1 MTDSTIP
8 EEEAQWLVTQT
19 DVAAAKRAWAKGDKS
34 EPTTASRAFAAQAAG
49 TAADTRILDP
59 NTAHS
64 DPVKSLK
71 VRPKHS
77 TSHAC
82 CHTVCDQCV
91 DHGSC
96 CFIMSF

>member
-1 MTDSTIP
+1 MTESSTP
-8 EEEAQWLVTQT
+8 EEEAQRLITQA

-34 EPTTASRAFAAQAAG
+34 EPTTAYRAFAAQAAG

-71 VRPKHS
+71 VRPEHS
-77 TSHAC
+77 TSHA
-82 CHTVCDQCV
+82 
-91 DHGSC
+91 
-96 CFIMSF
+96 